1 MGDSVMDFSGSCA
14 VVTGGATG
22 IGEACAH
29 IFARRGAAVVV
40 MDFNAEGAERVVN
53 DIQSEGGDAAAAV
66 VDLTDWKATRAAVG
80 EILQRKGRLD
90 ILVHSAGGFPK
101 YITLAD
107 IPVEDWDGVV
117 DANLKSMFLLLKAV
131 SPIMK
136 EAGYGRIVT
145 LSSAAARISAHSPHY
160 TAAKTGVLGLTRMA
174 ARELGPYGITV
185 NAVAPASVKT
195 PRTNAMRTKEQTKR
209 IEQNTPLGRMCEP
222 EEIAWPI
229 VFLCSREAGYITG
242 VTLDINGGITMV

>member
-1 MGDSVMDFSGSCA
+1 
-14 VVTGGATG
+14 
-22 IGEACAH
+22 
-29 IFARRGAAVVV
+29 
-40 MDFNAEGAERVVN
+40 
-53 DIQSEGGDAAAAV
+53 
-66 VDLTDWKATRAAVG
+66 
-80 EILQRKGRLD
+80 
-90 ILVHSAGGFPK
+90 
-101 YITLAD
+101 
-107 IPVEDWDGVV
+107 VV

-174 ARELGPYGITV
+174 ARELGPHGITV
-185 NAVAPASVKT
+185 NAIAPASVKT
-195 PRTNAMRTKEQTKR
+195 PRTNAMRTDEQTRR

-229 VFLCSREAGYITG
+229 VFLCSKEAGYITG
-242 VTLDINGGITMV
+242 VTLDVNGGITMI